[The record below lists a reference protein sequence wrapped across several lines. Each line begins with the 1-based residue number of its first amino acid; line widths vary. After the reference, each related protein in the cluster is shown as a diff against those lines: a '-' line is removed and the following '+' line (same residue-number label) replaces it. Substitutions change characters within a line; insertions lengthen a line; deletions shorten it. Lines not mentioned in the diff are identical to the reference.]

1 MSQSTQQDPF
11 QGLPQGKTFQSLV
24 KMAPL
29 LTVIFFRLHCSS
41 LCGLGFRALA
51 CSPGVCECLPT
62 GRHSPLWAGCPSK
75 MLSWGLEVQHCAT
88 AAPTY
93 KENQGENW
101 GLGEKKKNK
110 NKKKGNSN
118 THNKNK
124 SVKLFFP
131 PLWENFPKADLYQP
145 RGCFCTIDLV
155 WKKWLRI

>member
-101 GLGEKKKNK
+101 GLGQKKKNK
-110 NKKKGNSN
+110 NKKKKRATV
-118 THNKNK
+118 THTIKTK
-124 SVKLFFP
+124 AWSCSFPLYEKTFQRQIYTSLGAVSV
-131 PLWENFPKADLYQP
+131 Q
-145 RGCFCTIDLV
+145 
-155 WKKWLRI
+155 